1 MGQVY
6 QATDTWSWSKGRRW
20 QCFSSQAF
28 TRCST
33 KLPDLLERSPMR
45 KSYFAFLLA
54 MMIGGFSPWGATAT
68 PPFGPMPLP
77 QTNQSGNPQDRDPQ
91 GGTDEE
97 QEGPKPYADVITEG
111 AESDEGLF
119 TVHRVDDTYY
129 FEIPDSL
136 YDVDMLLITRI
147 GRVPAGFG
155 GFIVSGTKVSE
166 QVLRW
171 ERRGDRIL
179 LRKVS
184 FNQVAEDSL
193 PIFESVVRNNFA
205 PILAAFDIDA
215 IGPDGN
221 TAVIDVTDFYA
232 GDTPALSGLSA
243 EQRETYKVRSL
254 DTDRS
259 FINYARSYPL
269 NVDVRHTLTFAAGA
283 PPADANAATISM
295 EMHQSMVLLP
305 EDPMMPRRAD
315 DRVGYFSI
323 TQVNFGLDEL
333 KAAEQTFI
341 RRWRLEPSDPE
352 AYARGELVDPVK
364 PIVYY
369 IDPATPARWRP
380 HVRQGVEDWQGAFET
395 AGFSNAIVARDPP
408 SREEDPDWAAED
420 ARYSVVRWAA
430 SMVRNAMGPS
440 VSDPRSGE
448 IIESDIVWFHNHLR
462 SYRNRLM
469 LETGAS
475 NPAARSFDIPDVLM
489 GETVRQV
496 IAHEVG
502 HAVGLPHNMIASSS
516 YPTESLRD
524 PDFARRMGVSPSV
537 MDYARQNYVAQPGD
551 GLQPTDYIRRIG
563 PYDRYAVNW
572 GYRLIPGARSP
583 DDEKATLDEWI
594 AAHADDPMYRF
605 GSSTGWNP
613 DAQTE
618 DMGDDPVKSSGYGVA
633 NLKRVAPNLVEWTK
647 TPGENFDDLE
657 ELYGELVGQWS
668 RYIGHVVTLVGG
680 RYENVKSTDQ
690 GEPIYTP
697 VPRDKQ
703 EEAVRFVIDE
713 AFESPTWL
721 ADKDILR
728 RIEHAGVLERVRG
741 RQVVF
746 LNQMLDPGRMQRV
759 IESEAFD
766 PDPYRLVDY
775 LGDVRKGVFSE
786 LDSGSAID
794 TYRRNLQ
801 RAYIERLE
809 HLMTEEPPD
818 PPPGASNLVTRVDVS
833 QSDIR
838 PLARAQLQT
847 IQENA
852 ERSAI
857 GASDEMTR
865 AHLVDLAARA
875 RAILENGG
883 RP

>member
-1 MGQVY
+1 M
-6 QATDTWSWSKGRRW
+6 K
-20 QCFSSQAF
+20 
-28 TRCST
+28 
-33 KLPDLLERSPMR
+33 
-45 KSYFAFLLA
+45 KSCFAFLLA
-54 MMIGGFSPWGATAT
+54 MMFGGVSLSGATAT
-68 PPFGPMPLP
+68 PAPSGLSVQAGQP
-77 QTNQSGNPQDRDPQ
+77 GNPEEPSAQ
-91 GGTDEE
+91 GGDEK
-97 QEGPKPYADVITEG
+97 QDGPKPYADVITGE

-119 TVHRVDDTYY
+119 TVHKVDDSYF

-136 YDVDMLLITRI
+136 YNVDMLLVTRI
-147 GRVPAGFG
+147 GRVPSGFG
-155 GFIVSGTKVSE
+155 GFIVSGSKVSE
-166 QVLRW
+166 QVLHW
-171 ERRGDRIL
+171 ERRGDRVL

-193 PIFESVVRNNFA
+193 PISDSVVRNNFA
-205 PILAAFDIDA
+205 PILEAFDIEA
-215 IGPDGN
+215 IGPDEN
-221 TAVIDVTDFYA
+221 TVVIDVTDFYS

-243 EQRETYKVRSL
+243 AQRKTYEVRSL

-259 FINYARSYPL
+259 FINYVRSYPQ
-269 NVDVRHTLTFAAGA
+269 NVDVRHTLTFAASA
-283 PPADANAATISM
+283 PPADVNAATISM

-305 EDPMMPRRAD
+305 ENPMMPRLGD

-323 TQVNFGLDEL
+323 SQVNFGLDEL

-352 AYARGELVDPVK
+352 AYARGEVVDPVT

-369 IDPATPARWRP
+369 IDLATPDRWRP
-380 HVRQGVEDWQGAFET
+380 HVRQGVEDWQAAFET

-408 SREEDPDWAAED
+408 TPEEDPDWSAED

-440 VSDPRSGE
+440 VSDPRTGE

-475 NPAARSFDIPDVLM
+475 NPAARSLDMPDELM

-496 IAHEVG
+496 IAHEIG
-502 HAVGLPHNMIASSS
+502 HAIGLPHNMIGSSS

-524 PDFARRMGVSPSV
+524 PEFARRMGVSPSV

-551 GLQPTDYIRRIG
+551 GLKPTDYIRKIG
-563 PYDRYAVNW
+563 PYDHYAVNW
-572 GYRLIPGARSP
+572 GYRVIPKAKSP

-594 AAHADDPMYRF
+594 AEHADDPMYRF

-618 DMGDDPVKSSGYGVA
+618 DMGNDPVKSSGYGVA
-633 NLKRVAPNLVEWTK
+633 NLKRVVPNLVEWTK
-647 TPGENFDDLE
+647 TSGANFDDLE

-668 RYIGHVVTLVGG
+668 RYIGHVITLVGG
-680 RYENVKSTDQ
+680 RYQNAKSTDQ

-697 VPRDKQ
+697 VTREDQ
-703 EEAVRFVIDE
+703 EQAVRFVVDE

-721 ADKDILR
+721 ADREILR
-728 RIEHAGVLERVRG
+728 RIEHAGALERVRG
-741 RQVVF
+741 RQVRF
-746 LNQMLDPGRMQRV
+746 LNQMLDPQRMQRV
-759 IESEAFD
+759 IESEVFD
-766 PDPYRLVDY
+766 PDPYLLIEY
-775 LGDVRKGVFSE
+775 LADLRAGVFSE
-786 LDSGSAID
+786 LEDGSDID

-801 RAYIERLE
+801 RAYVERLE
-809 HLMTEEPPD
+809 YLMTEEPAAPRQ
-818 PPPGASNLVTRVDVS
+818 GAGNVTRVDVS

-838 PLARAQLQT
+838 PLARAQLQS
-847 IQENA
+847 IQEAA
-852 ERSAI
+852 ELAAT
-857 GASDEMTR
+857 GAGDEMTR
-865 AHLVDLAARA
+865 AHMVDLAARA
-875 RAILENGG
+875 RTILENGG
-883 RP
+883 AGN

>member
-1 MGQVY
+1 M
-6 QATDTWSWSKGRRW
+6 K
-20 QCFSSQAF
+20 
-28 TRCST
+28 
-33 KLPDLLERSPMR
+33 
-45 KSYFAFLLA
+45 KSYFAFLLVMA
-54 MMIGGFSPWGATAT
+54 FGVFSSAGATGT
-68 PPFGPMPLP
+68 PFGLAGSPS
-77 QTNQSGNPQDRDPQ
+77 QASQSGNPQDPAPQ
-91 GGTDEE
+91 SAAEE
-97 QEGPKPYADVITEG
+97 QEGPKPYVEVITEE

-119 TVHRVDDTYY
+119 TVHRVDETYF
-129 FEIPDSL
+129 FEIPESL

-147 GRVPAGFG
+147 GRVPAGLG
-155 GFIVSGTKVSE
+155 GTIVSGAKVSE

-184 FNQVAEDSL
+184 FNQVAEDTL

-205 PILAAFDIDA
+205 PIVEAFDIEA
-215 IGPDGN
+215 IGPDGD
-221 TAVIDVTDFYA
+221 TVVIDVTDFYS

-243 EQRETYKVRSL
+243 AQRKTYEVRSL
-254 DTDRS
+254 DADRS

-269 NVDVRHTLTFAAGA
+269 NVDVRHTLTFSAAA
-283 PPADANAATISM
+283 PPTDVRAATISM

-305 EDPMMPRRAD
+305 EDPMMPRRRD
-315 DRVGYFSI
+315 DRVGYSSI
-323 TQVNFGLDEL
+323 SQVNFGLDEL

-369 IDPATPARWRP
+369 VDPATPARWRP
-380 HVRQGVEDWQGAFET
+380 HVRRGIEDWQAAFET
-395 AGFSNAIVARDPP
+395 AGFSNAIVALDPP
-408 SREEDPDWAAED
+408 SHEEDPDWAAED

-440 VSDPRSGE
+440 VSDPRTGE
-448 IIESDIVWFHNHLR
+448 IIESDIVWFHNHMR

-469 LETGAS
+469 IETGAS
-475 NPAARSFDIPDVLM
+475 NPAARSLDMPDELM
-489 GETVRQV
+489 GETIRQV
-496 IAHEVG
+496 IAHEIG
-502 HAVGLPHNMIASSS
+502 HAIGLPHNMIGSSS

-551 GLQPTDYIRRIG
+551 GLEPTDYIRKIG
-563 PYDRYAVNW
+563 PYDHYAVNW
-572 GYRLIPGARSP
+572 GYRVIPGAKSP
-583 DDEKATLDEWI
+583 DEEKATLDGWI
-594 AAHADDPMYRF
+594 AEHADDPMYRF

-618 DMGDDPVKSSGYGVA
+618 DMGNDPVKSSGYGVA
-633 NLKRVAPNLVEWTK
+633 NLKRVVPNLVEWTK

-668 RYIGHVVTLVGG
+668 RYIGHVITLVGG
-680 RYENVKSTDQ
+680 RYQNAKSTDQ

-697 VPRDKQ
+697 VSRDKQ
-703 EEAVRFVIDE
+703 EHAVQFVIQE

-728 RIEHAGVLERVRG
+728 RIEHAGALERVRG
-741 RQVVF
+741 RQVGF
-746 LNQMLDPGRMQRV
+746 LNQMLNPGRMQRV
-759 IESEAFD
+759 IESEVFD

-775 LGDVRKGVFSE
+775 LGDLREGVFSE
-786 LDSGSAID
+786 LDDGSPID
-794 TYRRNLQ
+794 TYRRNLH
-801 RAYIERLE
+801 RAYVERLE
-809 HLMTEEPPD
+809 YLMTDDPTATPPS
-818 PPPGASNLVTRVDVS
+818 GGNTTRVDVS

-838 PLARAQLQT
+838 PLARAQLET
-847 IQENA
+847 IQEDA
-852 ERSAI
+852 ERVAT
-857 GASDEMTR
+857 GTEDEVTR
-865 AHLVDLAARA
+865 AHMVDLAARA
-875 RAILENGG
+875 RAILEDRAGG
-883 RP
+883 N

>member
-1 MGQVY
+1 
-6 QATDTWSWSKGRRW
+6 
-20 QCFSSQAF
+20 
-28 TRCST
+28 
-33 KLPDLLERSPMR
+33 MR
-45 KSYFAFLLA
+45 MSHYALVLA
-54 MMIGGFSPWGATAT
+54 MTFVG
-68 PPFGPMPLP
+68 LP
-77 QTNQSGNPQDRDPQ
+77 SAAAMAAQQDSELESAGD
-91 GGTDEE
+91 E
-97 QEGPKPYADVITEG
+97 QERPKPYAEVITQE

-119 TVHRVDDTYY
+119 MVHKVDDTYF
-129 FEIPDSL
+129 FEIPESL
-136 YDVDMLLITRI
+136 YGVDMLLVTRI

-155 GFIVSGTKVSE
+155 GFIVSGSKVSE

-171 ERRGDRIL
+171 ERRDDRIL

-193 PIFESVVRNNFA
+193 PIFEAVVRNNFA
-205 PILAAFDIDA
+205 PILAAFDIEA
-215 IGPDGN
+215 LGPDGD
-221 TAVIDVTDFYA
+221 TVVIDVTDFYA
-232 GDTPALSGLSA
+232 GDTPALSGLSV
-243 EQRETYKVRSL
+243 EQRKTYEVRSL
-254 DTDRS
+254 DADRS

-269 NVDVRHTLTFAAGA
+269 NVDVRHTLTFEAGA
-283 PPADANAATISM
+283 PPADARTATISM
-295 EMHQSMVLLP
+295 EMYQSMVRLP
-305 EDPMMPRRAD
+305 DEPMMPRRAD

-380 HVRQGVEDWQGAFET
+380 YVRQGVNDWQAAFET
-395 AGFSNAIVARDPP
+395 AGFSNAIVAQDPP
-408 SREEDPDWAAED
+408 SPEDDPEWAAED

-440 VSDPRSGE
+440 VSDPRTGE
-448 IIESDIVWFHNHLR
+448 IIESDIVWYHNHLR

-475 NPAARSFDIPDVLM
+475 NSMARSLDMPDELM

-496 IAHEVG
+496 IAHEIG
-502 HAVGLPHNMIASSS
+502 HAIGLPHNMIGSSS

-551 GLQPTDYIRRIG
+551 GLQPTDYIRKIG
-563 PYDRYAVNW
+563 PYDHYAVDW
-572 GYRLIPGARSP
+572 GYRVIPGAKSV
-583 DDEKATLDEWI
+583 DEEKATLDAWI
-594 AAHADDPMYRF
+594 AEHADDPMYRF
-605 GSSTGWNP
+605 GSRTGWNP

-633 NLKRVAPNLVEWTK
+633 NLKQVAPNLVEWTK
-647 TPGENFDDLE
+647 SPGENFDDLE
-657 ELYGELVGQWS
+657 ELYGELVVQWS
-668 RYIGHVVTLVGG
+668 RYIGHVITLVGG
-680 RYENVKSTDQ
+680 RYQNAKVTEQ

-697 VPRDKQ
+697 LPRDEQ
-703 EEAVRFVIDE
+703 ARAVQFVIRE

-728 RIEHAGVLERVRG
+728 RIEHAGALERVRG

-759 IESEAFD
+759 IESEVLD

-775 LGDVRKGVFSE
+775 LGDLRDGVFSE
-786 LDSGSAID
+786 LDDGSAID
-794 TYRRNLQ
+794 TYRRNLH
-801 RAYIERLE
+801 RAYVERLE
-809 HLMTEEPPD
+809 YLMTEEPPD
-818 PPPGASNLVTRVDVS
+818 PPPLAESFVTRVDVS

-838 PLARAQLQT
+838 PLARAQLER
-847 IQENA
+847 IRDGA
-852 ERSAI
+852 EQAATAAR
-857 GASDEMTR
+857 DELTR
-865 AHLVDLAARA
+865 AHLVDLGARA
-875 RAILENGG
+875 RAILENGNDG
-883 RP
+883 Q

>member
-1 MGQVY
+1 M
-6 QATDTWSWSKGRRW
+6 
-20 QCFSSQAF
+20 SSPF
-28 TRCST
+28 FV
-33 KLPDLLERSPMR
+33 L
-45 KSYFAFLLA
+45 LLA
-54 MMIGGFSPWGATAT
+54 LALGGGSGA
-68 PPFGPMPLP
+68 
-77 QTNQSGNPQDRDPQ
+77 QSDAQ
-91 GGTDEE
+91 GEADED
-97 QEGPKPYADVITEG
+97 QGPKPYAEVITEE
-111 AESDEGLF
+111 AVSDEGLF
-119 TVHRVDDTYY
+119 TVHQVGDRYF
-129 FEIPDSL
+129 FEIPESL
-136 YDVDMLLITRI
+136 YGQDMLLITRI

-171 ERRGDRIL
+171 ERRNDQVL

-184 FNQVAEDSL
+184 FNQVADDSL
-193 PIFESVVRNNFA
+193 PISDSVVRNNFA
-205 PILAAFDIDA
+205 PILAAFDIEA
-215 IGPDGN
+215 IGPDA
-221 TAVIDVTDFYA
+221 TTVVIDVTDFYA

-243 EQRETYKVRSL
+243 AQRTTYGVRRL
-254 DTDRS
+254 DPDRS

-269 NVDVRHTLTFAAGA
+269 NIDIRHTLTFEATDA
-283 PPADANAATISM
+283 PDAKTETISM

-305 EDPMMPRRAD
+305 EDPMMPRVAD

-369 IDPATPARWRP
+369 IDPSTPARWRP
-380 HVRQGVEDWQGAFET
+380 YVKQGVEDWQAAFET
-395 AGFSNAIVARDPP
+395 AGFSNAIIAREPP
-408 SREEDPDWAAED
+408 SPAEDPEWAAED

-440 VSDPRSGE
+440 VSDPRTGE

-475 NPAARSFDIPDVLM
+475 NPAARSLDMPDELM
-489 GETVRQV
+489 GETIRQV
-496 IAHEVG
+496 IAHEIG
-502 HAVGLPHNMIASSS
+502 HAIGLPHNMIGSSS

-551 GLQPTDYIRRIG
+551 GLQPTDYIRKIG
-563 PYDRYAVNW
+563 PYDHYAVNW
-572 GYRLIPGARSP
+572 GYRVIPDATSP
-583 DDEKATLDEWI
+583 ADEKTTLDEWI
-594 AAHADDPMYRF
+594 AAKADDRMYRF

-633 NLKRVAPNLVEWTK
+633 NLKRVAPKLVEWTA

-680 RYENVKSTDQ
+680 RYENAKTADQ
-690 GEPIYTP
+690 GEPIFTP

-703 EEAVRFVIDE
+703 EEAVQFVIDE
-713 AFESPTWL
+713 VFVSPTWI
-721 ADKDILR
+721 ADREILR
-728 RIEHAGVLERVRG
+728 RIEHAGALERVRG
-741 RQVVF
+741 RQVAF
-746 LNQMLDPGRMQRV
+746 LNQMLDPRRMQRI
-759 IESEAFD
+759 IESEVFD
-766 PDPYRLVDY
+766 AGAYPLVEY
-775 LGDVRKGVFSE
+775 LDDLKEGVFSE
-786 LDSGSAID
+786 LDSGEPID
-794 TYRRNLQ
+794 TYRRSLQ
-801 RAYIERLE
+801 RAYLERLE
-809 HLMTEEPPD
+809 YLMTEEPAA
-818 PPPGASNLVTRVDVS
+818 PPAAAGNNITRVDVS

-838 PLARAQLQT
+838 PLSRAQLREIMEDARWAAGRT
-847 IQENA
+847 ED
-852 ERSAI
+852 RV
-857 GASDEMTR
+857 TR
-865 AHLVDLAARA
+865 AHLVDLADRA
-875 RAILENGG
+875 EAILEGGNGG
-883 RP
+883 G